1 MLTVVWAYAI
11 HMTEKLRRQA
21 ADLLNR
27 TVTVNPIT
35 LYAVLAMF
43 VVGGLA
49 LGLALGL
56 GLAR

>member
-1 MLTVVWAYAI
+1 VLTVVWAYAI